1 MHGRA
6 PSCQA
11 TITGLGGLPR
21 GWAITV
27 RRSRRD
33 TGVLGVVVAVVV
45 ITYQKKEKPC
55 QTSGHEA
62 AHDIMHRSTLGLAG
76 KDSPTSYHNI
86 QAIKTRDRGPQVLY

>member
-27 RRSRRD
+27 RRSCRD

-62 AHDIMHRSTLGLAG
+62 ARDIAHRSTLGLVG
-76 KDSPTSYHNI
+76 KDSSTSYHNI
-86 QAIKTRDRGPQVLY
+86 QVIKTRDRGHRCLY

>member
-33 TGVLGVVVAVVV
+33 IRILGVVVAVVV
-45 ITYQKKEKPC
+45 ITCQKKEKLC
-55 QTSGHEA
+55 QTSEQA
-62 AHDIMHRSTLGLAG
+62 AHDIMHRSTLGLVG
-76 KDSPTSYHNI
+76 KDSPTSNHNI
-86 QAIKTRDRGPQVLY
+86 QVIKTRDGGPQVFY